1 MRWDRRNFLKTVA
14 AASVGFRLVGTSWA
28 TPLFSPPDSPGTTAG
43 EDLLEELERSAF
55 EFFWNEADPAT
66 GLVRDRANANGVD
79 ARLTS
84 SIAATGFGLTALSI
98 GHERKYR
105 PPAEIAERVRSSLHF
120 LAYDAPHVNG
130 FLYHFVDMRNGN
142 RSWFSEVSPIDM
154 AILLCGVL
162 SCRAHFSDAEI
173 RDAAT
178 TIYHRVEWPWA
189 LNGADTFAMHW
200 TPELEFSPRR
210 WGYYC
215 ESVILYLLAIGSP
228 SHPIPAE
235 SWRAIRRPYMVY
247 EDYRYISVSAPLFI
261 HQYPHAWF
269 DFRGKQDGYAD
280 YFENSVIACRAH
292 RRFCE
297 QLSSEF
303 PCYSSKV
310 WGITASD
317 SDRGYVVW
325 GGPPLQGPIDGT
337 IVPAASAGS
346 LPFLYNESL
355 DVLRNLETDYGKQIR
370 KRYGFV
376 DAFNPLTGWA
386 SSDVIGIDV
395 GISML
400 MAENARTAFVWNTF
414 MQNPE
419 ARAAM
424 ELAGF
429 RTIVAS
435 PRHPS
440 HDSLQFD
447 DRQPLGW
454 ESEDEFSVL

>member
-1 MRWDRRNFLKTVA
+1 MRGDRRNFLKTLA
-14 AASVGFRLVGTSWA
+14 AASVGFRLMGKSWA
-28 TPLFSPPDSPGTTAG
+28 SPLFPPPDSPRGLPG
-43 EDLLEELERSAF
+43 EDLLEDLERAAF
-55 EFFWNEADPAT
+55 EFFWNEADPYT

-79 ARLTS
+79 ARLTA

-105 PPAEIAERVRSSLHF
+105 SPEEIVERVRRSLHF
-120 LAYDAPHVNG
+120 LAQDAPHVNG

-142 RSWFSEVSPIDM
+142 RLGYSELSPIDM

-162 SCRAHFSDAEI
+162 SCRAHFSDSGI
-173 RDAAT
+173 RDDAT

-200 TPELEFSPRR
+200 TPELEFSQRR
-210 WGYYC
+210 WGFYC
-215 ESVILYLLAIGSP
+215 ESVILYLLAMGSP
-228 SHPIPAE
+228 IHPIPDE

-247 EDYRYISVSAPLFI
+247 EGYRYISVSAPLFI

-269 DFRGKQDGYAD
+269 DFRGKQDQYAN

-337 IVPAASAGS
+337 IVPAAAAGS
-346 LPFLYNESL
+346 LPFLYDESL
-355 DVLRNLETDYGKQIR
+355 DVLRNLETEYGKQIK

-400 MAENARTAFVWNTF
+400 MAENARTAFIWNTF
-414 MQNPE
+414 MKNAE

-429 RTIVAS
+429 RTAVTS
-435 PRHPS
+435 SGSPS

-447 DRQPLGW
+447 DRQSLGG
-454 ESEDEFSVL
+454 ESEDQFSVL

>member
-1 MRWDRRNFLKTVA
+1 MRWDRRNFLKTA
-14 AASVGFRLVGTSWA
+14 AAVVGFPLIGTSWA
-28 TPLFSPPDSPGTTAG
+28 SPLFSAPDGPNTLSDD
-43 EDLLEELERSAF
+43 DLLEELERTAF
-55 EFFWNEADPAT
+55 EFFWNEADPQT

-84 SIAATGFGLTALSI
+84 SIAATGFGLTALCI
-98 GHERKYR
+98 GHRRNYR
-105 PPAEIAERVRSSLHF
+105 PPAEIVERVRRSLRF
-120 LAYDAPHVNG
+120 LANDAQQVNG
-130 FLYHFVDMRNGN
+130 FLYHFVDMRNGI
-142 RSWFSEVSPIDM
+142 RLGFSELSPIDM

-162 SCRAHFSDAEI
+162 SCRGYFSDEQI
-173 RDAAT
+173 RNDAT
-178 TIYHRVEWPWA
+178 RIYHRVEWPWA

-200 TPELEFSPRR
+200 TPELEFSQRR
-210 WGYYC
+210 WGFYC
-215 ESVILYLLAIGSP
+215 ESVILYLLALGSP
-228 SHPIPAE
+228 THPIPAQ
-235 SWRAIRRPYMVY
+235 SWRSIRRPYMVY
-247 EDYRYISVSAPLFI
+247 EDYRYISISAPLFI

-269 DFRGKQDGYAD
+269 DLRGKQDGYAN
-280 YFENSVIACRAH
+280 YFENSVVACRAH

-297 QLSSEF
+297 RLSTEF

-346 LPFLYNESL
+346 LPFLYQESL
-355 DVLRNLETDYGKQIR
+355 DVLRNLRASYKHEIS

-386 SSDVIGIDV
+386 SSDVIGIDL

-400 MAENARTAFVWNTF
+400 MAENVRTGFVWNTF
-414 MQNPE
+414 MKNAE
-419 ARAAM
+419 ARAAL

-429 RTIVAS
+429 RPAGAGSV
-435 PRHPS
+435 
-440 HDSLQFD
+440 QFD
-447 DRQPLGW
+447 DRQPFRR
-454 ESEDEFSVL
+454 EAEDQFSIL